1 MIFVVLC
8 SLEKGLGEEGN
19 CWQVFHP
26 REPGAYFDAKLGRNN
41 LRSVFVGQFLPPHD
55 LNYFCFVRAAAEIK
69 RERDFV
75 INFVIEFLHISA
87 RDLTNLIYMYVF
99 VYFFFFLYRVL
110 FLILFS
116 TLVEKA
122 S

>member
-55 LNYFCFVRAAAEIK
+55 LNYFCFVRAAAEIE
-69 RERDFV
+69 REREIV

-87 RDLTNLIYMYVF
+87 FYESIIYVCICVLF
-99 VYFFFFLYRVL
+99 LFLYRV
-110 FLILFS
+110 FF
-116 TLVEKA
+116 
-122 S
+122 